1 MDKMLYTVLE
11 AKEMLGIGRNR
22 LYGLVKEN
30 KIKTVKVGTHIKIT
44 KESIDDFMSR
54 LERAGSIDDLQA
66 IN

>member
-1 MDKMLYTVLE
+1 MLYTVLE